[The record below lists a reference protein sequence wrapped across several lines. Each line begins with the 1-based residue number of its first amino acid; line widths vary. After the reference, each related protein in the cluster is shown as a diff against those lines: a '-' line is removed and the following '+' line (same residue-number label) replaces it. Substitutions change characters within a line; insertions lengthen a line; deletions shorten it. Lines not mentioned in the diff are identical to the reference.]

1 MAGSPW
7 LFLLVLAGVLPGAVV
22 ADPADDLQ
30 LRLKPLG
37 SLQGA
42 FEQQV
47 ISTDGEVLENS
58 SGRFMLLR
66 PGYFYWQIEAPD
78 QQLLIAADDA
88 LWHYDADLETA
99 TRRDISTAG
108 KRSPLAIL
116 SDEKDNLADTY
127 YVREAGPG
135 RYRLEPRDDDREFLA
150 VTLSFN
156 DAVPVTMEV
165 EDRLQQITRI
175 SFGAV
180 EMNSALKPGDFAFEP
195 PAGVDVYYHD

>member
-1 MAGSPW
+1 MGW
-7 LFLLVLAGVLPGAVV
+7 FWRLLVLGFTCLVSVGVL

-30 LRLKPLG
+30 LRLKPLS

-47 ISTDGEVLENS
+47 MSTDGEVLENS

-78 QQLLIAADDA
+78 QQLLIAAGEG

-99 TRRDISTAG
+99 THRDISKAG
-108 KRSPLAIL
+108 EHSPLAIL
-116 SDEKDNLADTY
+116 SDTSDNLADTY

-135 RYRLEPRDDDREFLA
+135 RYRLEPRGEDREFLA
-150 VTLSFN
+150 VTLSFT
-156 DAVPVTMEV
+156 DAVPVAMEV

-180 EMNSALKPGDFAFEP
+180 EMNGALEPGDFAFEP
-195 PAGVDVYYHD
+195 PPGVDVYYHD